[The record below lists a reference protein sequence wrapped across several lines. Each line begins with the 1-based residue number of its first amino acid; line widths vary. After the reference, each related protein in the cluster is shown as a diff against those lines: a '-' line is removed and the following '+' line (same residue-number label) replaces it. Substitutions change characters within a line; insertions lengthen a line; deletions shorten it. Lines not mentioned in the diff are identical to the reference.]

1 VSRVEFEGE
10 GGGVGAG
17 RRGGGGGGK
26 QLSIS
31 YRKRVLNYDTDPL
44 EFLVC
49 VEFHSEAVSA
59 SECSSS

>member
-1 VSRVEFEGE
+1 VEFEGE
-10 GGGVGAG
+10 GGGGCWPAWG
-17 RRGGGGGGK
+17 GRGGGTAVYKLQKEGF
-26 QLSIS
+26 
-31 YRKRVLNYDTDPL
+31 NYDTDPL

>member
-1 VSRVEFEGE
+1 MLAGEGGE
-10 GGGVGAG
+10 GGGGTAVYKSQKEGF
-17 RRGGGGGGK
+17 
-26 QLSIS
+26 
-31 YRKRVLNYDTDPL
+31 NYDTDPL